1 MRHFIEVQQ
10 NYLGCVDSPLMDRQG
25 ITQPRAQI
33 FGHPRTSLK
42 IIVTRASGP
51 VLVGL
56 LIERAAAVSAEIV
69 ERRFRQELFGV
80 QVHEEFGVAGRDG
93 DEGFQHG
100 IDDV

>member
-1 MRHFIEVQQ
+1 M
-10 NYLGCVDSPLMDRQG
+10 DSPLKDGQS
-25 ITQPRAQI
+25 ITQPRAHI

-56 LIERAAAVSAEIV
+56 LIECSAAVSAEIV

-80 QVHEEFGVAGRDG
+80 QIHEEFGVAGGDG
-93 DEGFQHG
+93 NEGFQDG